1 MSYRLSGANGD
12 ISKEMSRLPPAS
24 RHDKGLSSPIF
35 PLLILAEV
43 PFQGLGSFFLP
54 LILAGVPFQGLAS
67 VFLSLILVGV
77 SFQGLASVFL
87 PLILAGV
94 PFQGLV
100 SLFLPLILGGVPFQ
114 GLASSFPLLILADAC
129 FQGLEVSI
137 CFRQISMQQSLQK
150 NHAFFLQGLLFLYK
164 NAVFEP
170 KIGIL
175 AEKRGISSAG
185 ISTSVN
191 RKAPSTDC
199 RAHPLTEGHHHLSA
213 KEFSFADTCSVYA
226 QISQREPIRFRS
238 RWLI

>member
-1 MSYRLSGANGD
+1 
-12 ISKEMSRLPPAS
+12 MSRLPPAS

-35 PLLILAEV
+35 LPLILAEV

-67 VFLSLILVGV
+67 VFLPLILV
-77 SFQGLASVFL
+77 
-87 PLILAGV
+87 GV
-94 PFQGLV
+94 PFQGLG
-100 SLFLPLILGGVPFQ
+100 SFFLPLILVEGPFQ
-114 GLASSFPLLILADAC
+114 GLASSFPLLILAEAC

-137 CFRQISMQQSLQK
+137 CFRTISMQQSLQK
-150 NHAFFLQGLLFLYK
+150 NHAIFLRGLLFLYK

-170 KIGIL
+170 RIGIL

-191 RKAPSTDC
+191 CKAPSTYC
-199 RAHPLTEGHHHLSA
+199 RAHPLTEGHLHLSA